1 MAKEPLELKWIEN
14 LLPAE
19 GYRRKAMFGG
29 FAYYLDEKII
39 LITFEATDKPKD
51 KINWNGCM
59 FPVEHENQARALA
72 QFPILKPHKIL
83 PKWLYLPIETEG
95 FEEWAS
101 DILKVALHPHSI
113 WGSFPK
119 EKKTASKTRK
129 GKSAKAEPPIPKN
142 LDTRRPRMFS
152 DEDPVELLQKA
163 KKLSDLKNIG
173 PTLEALLQDAGIKTP
188 QQMHKLGWQKT
199 MVKLVKVHPKTNH
212 SMYAYT
218 IITALENKDFGGM
231 SEAQKT
237 EVRAYMKTLRD
248 RLKS

>member
-14 LLPAE
+14 LLPEE
-19 GYRRKAMFGG
+19 GYRRKSMFGG

-39 LITFEATDKPKD
+39 LITFEAGHKS
-51 KINWNGCM
+51 NWNGCM
-59 FPVEHENQARALA
+59 FPVEREFQNKALEK
-72 QFPILKPHKIL
+72 FPILNPHPVL

-95 FEEWAS
+95 FDEWVS
-101 DILKVALHPHSI
+101 DILRVALRPNSI
-113 WGSFPK
+113 WGSIPK
-119 EKKTASKTRK
+119 EKT
-129 GKSAKAEPPIPKN
+129 KSAQGKTKGRKATAAKEVITEKI
-142 LDTRRPRMFS
+142 DTRRPRMFS
-152 DEDPVELLQKA
+152 DDDPVAVLQKA
-163 KKLSDLKNIG
+163 KKLTDLKNIG
-173 PTLEALLQDAGIKTP
+173 PVLEGLLHDAGIKTP
-188 QQMHKLGWQKT
+188 QQMQKLGWQKT

-231 SEAQKT
+231 SEQQKA

>member
-14 LLPAE
+14 LLPEE
-19 GYRRKAMFGG
+19 GYRRKSMFGG

-39 LITFEATDKPKD
+39 LITFEAGHKSK
-51 KINWNGCM
+51 WNGCM
-59 FPVEHENQARALA
+59 FPVEHELQSKALQ
-72 QFPILKPHKIL
+72 QFPILSPHPIL

-95 FEEWAS
+95 FDEWVS
-101 DILKVALHPHSI
+101 DILRVALRPNSI
-113 WGSFPK
+113 WGSLPK
-119 EKKTASKTRK
+119 EKSKSTKGKTQGRKTAV
-129 GKSAKAEPPIPKN
+129 AKEVINEKI
-142 LDTRRPRMFS
+142 DTRRPRMFS
-152 DEDPVELLQKA
+152 DDDPVAVLQKA
-163 KKLSDLKNIG
+163 KKLTDLKNIG
-173 PTLEALLQDAGIKTP
+173 PVLEELLHDAGIKTP
-188 QQMHKLGWQKT
+188 QQMQKLGWQKT

-231 SEAQKT
+231 SEQLKS

>member
-14 LLPAE
+14 LLPEE
-19 GYRRKAMFGG
+19 GYRRKSMFGG
-29 FAYYLDEKII
+29 FAYYLDEKIV
-39 LITFEATDKPKD
+39 LITFEAGNKT
-51 KINWNGCM
+51 NWNGCM
-59 FPVEHENQARALA
+59 FPVEHQNQAKALD
-72 QFPILKPHKIL
+72 QFPILTPHPIL

-95 FEEWAS
+95 FEEWVS
-101 DILKVALHPHSI
+101 DILRVALRPNSH

-119 EKKTASKTRK
+119 EKKSAGAS
-129 GKSAKAEPPIPKN
+129 GKSKAKKVAMDIPKN
-142 LDTRRPRMFS
+142 MDTRRPRMFS
-152 DEDPVELLQKA
+152 DEDPKEMLQKA
-163 KKLSDLKNIG
+163 KKLTDLKNIG
-173 PTLEALLQDAGIKTP
+173 PTLEGLLRDAGIKTP
-188 QQMHKLGWQKT
+188 QQMQKLGWQKT

-231 SEAQKT
+231 SESQKT

>member
-1 MAKEPLELKWIEN
+1 MAKEPLELKWIED
-14 LLPAE
+14 LLPEE
-19 GYRRKAMFGG
+19 GYRRKSMFGG

-39 LITFEATDKPKD
+39 LITFESGDKPKD

-59 FPVEHENQARALA
+59 FPVEHENQAQVLE

-95 FEEWAS
+95 FDEWVS
-101 DILKVALHPHSI
+101 DILKVALRPHSI

-119 EKKTASKTRK
+119 DKKKSGSSKGRKEKLAINEK
-129 GKSAKAEPPIPKN
+129 I
-142 LDTRRPRMFS
+142 DTRRPRMFS
-152 DEDPVELLQKA
+152 DDDPTLVLQKA
-163 KKLSDLKNIG
+163 KKLTDLKNIG
-173 PTLEALLQDAGIKTP
+173 PVLEELLHDAGIKTP
-188 QQMHKLGWQKT
+188 QQMQKLGWQKT

-231 SEAQKT
+231 SEQQKS